1 MSERKYYIPIPLGF
15 LIIIII
21 AGLINFL
28 LLAFY
33 VFPMETVAQDANR
46 ENDLRIIQLAGKIYY
61 QKNNYY
67 PQEIQD
73 LTLVHYL
80 NDIPT
85 DPKTGVVYIY
95 FSNGEDYEINAVLEK
110 DLTRMKNDGGNDDNR
125 YEVGTNLALIS
136 S

>member
-1 MSERKYYIPIPLGF
+1 MSERKHYIPTPLGF

-28 LLAFY
+28 LLVFY
-33 VFPMETVAQDANR
+33 VFPIETVARDANR
-46 ENDLRIIQLAGKIYY
+46 ENDLRIIQLAVKIYY
-61 QKNNYY
+61 QKNNQY
-67 PQEIQD
+67 PQDIRD
-73 LTLVHYL
+73 LTLIHYL

-110 DLTRMKNDGGNDDNR
+110 NSARMKNDGGNDDHR
-125 YEVGTNLALIS
+125 YEVGTNLTLIS